1 MVKSYLERSTVQVV
15 KRRLLRDKV
24 AQIGLFTI
32 LLIIL
37 ISIFVPFLAPYSPV
51 EPDYSKTL
59 QPPSKNHFFGTDEFG
74 RDIFSRTL
82 YGTRYALIVGLG
94 VVFLASAIGITLGLL
109 AGYFGGITDGMIM
122 RTVDIMMSIP
132 ALVLAIALAGVLGGG
147 LKSIIIAIGVI
158 SWASLAR
165 LVRGETLSIKEEP
178 YIEVADSLG
187 ISNLHIIF
195 KHILPNISSS
205 LIVYTT
211 LSMPDAILTSAAL
224 SFLGVGMQ
232 PPTPEWG
239 LMVSEG
245 RNFLGSAWW
254 ISTFPGLA
262 IMVISLTFNIVGDA
276 LRDALDP
283 KLEGK
288 GIIN

>member
-1 MVKSYLERSTVQVV
+1 MAKSYIERSTVQVV

-32 LLIIL
+32 FLIIL
-37 ISIFVPFLAPYSPV
+37 VSIFVPFLAPYNPT

-59 QPPSKNHFFGTDEFG
+59 QPPSENYFFGTDEFG

-82 YGTRYALIVGLG
+82 YGTRYALFVGLG
-94 VVFLASAIGITLGLL
+94 IVLLAATVGIILGML

-122 RTVDIMMSIP
+122 RAVDIMMSIP
-132 ALVLAIALAGVLGGG
+132 SLVLAIAIAGVLGGG
-147 LKSIIIAIGVI
+147 LKSIVIAIGVTR
-158 SWASLAR
+158 WASLAR
-165 LVRGETLSIKEEP
+165 LVRGETLSVKEEP
-178 YIEVADSLG
+178 YIEMADALG

-195 KHILPNISSS
+195 KHVLPNISSL

-211 LSMPDAILTSAAL
+211 LSMPSAILTSAAL

-245 RNFLGSAWW
+245 RDFLGSAWW

-262 IMVISLTFNIVGDA
+262 IMVLSFTFNIVGDA

-288 GIIN
+288 V

>member
-1 MVKSYLERSTVQVV
+1 MAKSYIERSTVQVV

-24 AQIGLFTI
+24 AQIGLFII

-37 ISIFVPFLAPYSPV
+37 VSIFVPFLALYNPV
-51 EPDYSKTL
+51 EADYSKTL

-74 RDIFSRTL
+74 RDIFSRIL
-82 YGTRYALIVGLG
+82 YGTKYALIVGLG
-94 VVFLASAIGITLGLL
+94 VVLVTFAIGITLGIL
-109 AGYFGGITDGMIM
+109 AGYFGGMTDGMIM
-122 RTVDIMMSIP
+122 RAVDIMMSMP
-132 ALVLAIALAGVLGGG
+132 SLVLAIALAGVLGGG

-158 SWASLAR
+158 RWAPLAR

-178 YIEVADSLG
+178 YIEAAGALG

-205 LIVYTT
+205 LIVYAT
-211 LSMPDAILTSAAL
+211 LSIPAAILTSAAL

-245 RNFLGSAWW
+245 RDFLGSAWW

-262 IMVISLTFNIVGDA
+262 IMVVSLTFNIVGDA

-283 KLEGK
+283 TLEGK

>member
-1 MVKSYLERSTVQVV
+1 MAKSYIERSTVQVV

-24 AQIGLFTI
+24 AQIGLFII

-37 ISIFVPFLAPYSPV
+37 VSIFVPFLAPYNPV
-51 EPDYSKTL
+51 EPDYPKTL

-74 RDIFSRTL
+74 RDIFSRIL
-82 YGTRYALIVGLG
+82 YGTKYALIVGLG
-94 VVFLASAIGITLGLL
+94 VVLVTFAIGITLGIL
-109 AGYFGGITDGMIM
+109 AGYFGGMTDGMIM
-122 RTVDIMMSIP
+122 RAVDIMMSMP
-132 ALVLAIALAGVLGGG
+132 SLVLAIALAGVLGGG

-158 SWASLAR
+158 SWASLTR

-178 YIEVADSLG
+178 YIEAAGALG

-205 LIVYTT
+205 LIVYAT
-211 LSMPDAILTSAAL
+211 LSIPAAILTSAAL

-245 RNFLGSAWW
+245 RDFLGSAWW

-262 IMVISLTFNIVGDA
+262 IMVVSLTFNIVGDA

-283 KLEGK
+283 TLEGK